1 MTTLTTR
8 ALLLDMDGTL
18 VDSTP
23 AVEKGWTRWCIDH
36 GIAPRTVLDICHG
49 CTSEYVLAR
58 VAPHLDVATEN
69 AVLDALEIEYA
80 AEATVR
86 PGAADL
92 LAALPPAQWA
102 LVTSAGRE
110 VALTR
115 FRLGALPW
123 PAVAVVAEDVSQGK
137 PSPEPYLRAA
147 VALGVDPA
155 ECVVFEDAAAGVASA
170 LAAGC
175 RVVIVGDHVPLQ
187 PGVIGR
193 VADFA
198 GVSLQ
203 VLDDGLLRLTLPV

>member
-1 MTTLTTR
+1 MTTWHAR

-18 VDSTP
+18 IDSTP

-36 GIAPRTVLDICHG
+36 GIAPQSVIDICHG
-49 CTSEYVLAR
+49 CTSEYVLGK

-69 AVLDALEIEYA
+69 AVLDGYEIEYA
-80 AEATVR
+80 AEAAVR
-86 PGAADL
+86 PGVAAL
-92 LAALPPAQWA
+92 LAALPSDRWA

-123 PAVAVVAEDVSQGK
+123 PGVAVVAEDVDQGK

-147 VALGVDPA
+147 AALGIDPQD
-155 ECVVFEDAAAGVASA
+155 CIVFEDAAAGVASG

-175 RVVIVGDHVPLQ
+175 RVVIVGDHVPMQ

-193 VADFA
+193 IADFA
-198 GVSLQ
+198 AVTLQ
-203 VLDDGLLRLTLPV
+203 LQGDALQLTLPA